1 MSVLAMVDFMRS
13 LPTAD
18 QIAEYLVLLL
28 MPSRGVD
35 AAVISLLQPD
45 GTLAVRGSF
54 GLPPEMLAPIDHPKL
69 TEATP
74 MTDALRLGEAAFL
87 ATSAEV
93 AGKYEVL
100 GEFPRLCVPTAAW
113 PLSLPSRRVGA
124 VELLFHEGALEA
136 NMRASLDGLTG
147 ALSLFLSLRQD
158 VAAATPSRA
167 LTPAAPAMA
176 IDLTARQFRILQ
188 MMADGMTNQAISV
201 RIGFSE
207 STVRQETM
215 AVYRHFGVHDR
226 REAVRLAASQGL
238 LSTSMDPETISE
250 H

>member
-1 MSVLAMVDFMRS
+1 MVDFMRS
-13 LPTAD
+13 LPTVD

-54 GLPPEMLAPIDHPKL
+54 GLAPEMIAPIDHSKL
-69 TEATP
+69 TVATP
-74 MTDALRLGEAAFL
+74 MTDALRLGETL
-87 ATSAEV
+87 VLTTGEEV
-93 AGKYEVL
+93 AAQYALL
-100 GEFPRLCVPTAAW
+100 GEFPRLCSPTAAW
-113 PLSLPSRRVGA
+113 PLTLPSRRVGA
-124 VELLFHEGALEA
+124 VELLFQAGASEA
-136 NMRASLDGLTG
+136 SMRAALDGLTG
-147 ALSLFLSLRQD
+147 ALSLFLSLSPSASAPVPTR
-158 VAAATPSRA
+158 ATSPE
-167 LTPAAPAMA
+167 TPAMV

-188 MMADGMTNQAISV
+188 MMADGMTNQAISQ

-226 REAVRLAASQGL
+226 REAVQRAASRGL
-238 LSTSMDPETISE
+238 LSTSMDSEAIPE